1 MTDPNLAQTPRDL
14 SKPQLVRPMVVAGE
28 GTQVKDQLIYWWPG
42 LLWRIRVADAL
53 ALLVA
58 VLLAYLARFGRAAFD
73 AAWTNHDATYL
84 LFGLV
89 LAIAWFV
96 FLSFFGTRDLRVLGF
111 GSEEYGRVIRA
122 SLWLFATVAL
132 ISYLFKLEIAR
143 GYIAIAFPLGIVL
156 LLFGRYRVRRW
167 LEKQRDA
174 GRYLH
179 RVLVIA
185 GGDGA
190 ARLGQELA
198 QAPYAGLQVVD
209 VVTLEN
215 ENETESSDRS
225 PLVEAVV
232 PRAQTVGADTIIVDE
247 TARLSAENM
256 RQLGWSLEGTQID
269 LVVAPRM
276 TEIAGPRLHVRTLE
290 GLPLLHLEQPVFSG
304 GSRFIKSAFDGLV
317 SLLALVLLLPL
328 FLILATIISLSDLGP
343 VFYRQ
348 MRIGQDGRPFTCWKF
363 RTMVVGAHGMK
374 DDLLE
379 LNERDAVAFKII
391 DDPRVTRVGKFLR
404 RWSIDELPQF
414 WNVLRGQM
422 SLVGP
427 RPPLAEEVALY
438 ENFEHRRLLVKPG
451 LTGLWQVSG
460 RADLSWEDSV
470 RLDLYYVENWSFAL
484 DLLILARTVTVV
496 LKGQGAY

>member
-1 MTDPNLAQTPRDL
+1 
-14 SKPQLVRPMVVAGE
+14 
-28 GTQVKDQLIYWWPG
+28 
-42 LLWRIRVADAL
+42 
-53 ALLVA
+53 
-58 VLLAYLARFGRAAFD
+58 
-73 AAWTNHDATYL
+73 
-84 LFGLV
+84 
-89 LAIAWFV
+89 
-96 FLSFFGTRDLRVLGF
+96 VLGF

-122 SLWLFATVAL
+122 SLWLFATIAL

-143 GYIAIAFPLGIVL
+143 GYIAIAFPLGIVF
-156 LLFGRYRVRRW
+156 LLFGRYQVRRW
-167 LEKQRDA
+167 LEKQRD
-174 GRYLH
+174 GGKYLH

-209 VVTLEN
+209 VVTLEHQG
-215 ENETESSDRS
+215 ESDQVDRS
-225 PLVEAVV
+225 SLIEAVV

-247 TARLSAENM
+247 SARLSAEDM
-256 RQLGWSLEGTQID
+256 RQLGWSLEGSQID

-304 GSRFIKSAFDGLV
+304 GSRFVKSAFDVLA
-317 SLLALVLLLPL
+317 SLLALMVLLPF
-328 FLILATIISLSDLGP
+328 FLIISVVIFLSDLGP

-363 RTMVVGAHGMK
+363 RTMVVGAEGLK
-374 DDLLE
+374 EELLD
-379 LNERDAVAFKII
+379 LNERDAVAFKIM
-391 DDPRVTRVGKFLR
+391 DDPRVTGVGKFLR
-404 RWSIDELPQF
+404 RWSIDESPQF

-427 RPPLAEEVALY
+427 RPPLAEEVAQY